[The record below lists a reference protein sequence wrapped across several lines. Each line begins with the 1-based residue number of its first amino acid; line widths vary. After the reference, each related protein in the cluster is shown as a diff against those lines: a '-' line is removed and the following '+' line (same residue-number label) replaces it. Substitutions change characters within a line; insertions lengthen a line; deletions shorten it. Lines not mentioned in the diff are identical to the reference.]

1 MLDNFVWFEGIPFP
15 SFDICYETIKDV
27 RDNFVINDD
36 DVFTVGYPKSGNNWV
51 VEIICLII
59 SKGNPK
65 WSQSVPIWD
74 RSPWIETDYGHK
86 LISEA
91 ERPLLSSSHLP
102 FQLFPKSFFSSKAKV
117 IYIMRNPRDIL
128 VSGFHFWNSFKSNS
142 DVTSLEQY
150 SERFLQGNVP
160 WGSWFEHVRGW
171 LSMRGRENFLVLTY
185 EEMQKESLGI
195 GRLTSL

>member
-150 SERFLQGNVP
+150 SERFLQGN
-160 WGSWFEHVRGW
+160 GHKEQY
-171 LSMRGRENFLVLTY
+171 RENLSISG
-185 EEMQKESLGI
+185 EEF
-195 GRLTSL
+195 RT

>member
-150 SERFLQGNVP
+150 SERFLQGNGVSGDWKTHFTVAQADAFNKVYQEKMLGYPPGLFP
-160 WGSWFEHVRGW
+160 WE
-171 LSMRGRENFLVLTY
+171 
-185 EEMQKESLGI
+185 
-195 GRLTSL
+195 